1 MDEIIIDD
9 QFRRKVLESFFENGR
24 LIKIPSKRK
33 KRLVVLEEIL
43 KGFEE
48 SREYTEKEVNLII
61 GEIHGD
67 FCTLR
72 RELVDEGYLSRDRGI
87 YKKI

>member
-1 MDEIIIDD
+1 MDDIIIDE
-9 QFRRKVLESFFENGR
+9 QFRQKVIESFFVNGR

-33 KRLVVLEEIL
+33 KRLVILEELL
-43 KGFEE
+43 KSFEDG
-48 SREYTEKEVNLII
+48 REYTEKEVNLII
-61 GEIHGD
+61 GQVHED

-72 RELVDEGYLSRDRGI
+72 REMVDERYLRRDRGI